1 MKFLN
6 TLFLI
11 ALAVPMLGETV
22 DFHRDVAP
30 ILREFCV
37 GCHNND
43 DLDGEL
49 SVETFKLLI
58 QGGEN
63 GTPIKPGD
71 RAASLLAKVITKQTK
86 PHMPPRKEP
95 QPASGQVDTLLRWID
110 QGAKPPADDRSI
122 LANLTVPF
130 IKPSGDALSP
140 VTAMAISK
148 NGQLAVGRYGRV
160 EFGDKSFSGI
170 SGKVNAI
177 AISSDNKFLA
187 VAGGTPG
194 LNGTAT
200 LFNLETGKKIRDYSD
215 GHRDALYGIAFSPD
229 GSQLATAGYD
239 RLIQIWKPITG
250 ERLRTLKGH
259 NGAVYRIAFSPDGR
273 VLASAGG
280 DSSVKLWNTTD
291 GQRLDTFGQP
301 TGEQFLTAFTPDS
314 RFVLAGGADK
324 QVRLWRWVS
333 GDQSGINPLVR
344 VRFAHE
350 DEITDL
356 AIAPDGM
363 LLATAS
369 ADQTVKVWSLPGLDP
384 LQTIGSQPDVV
395 SALVFSADG
404 QAMHVGRM
412 DGSTEKI
419 ELRLAKRTDQ
429 LAKFEEKTKPIEPTE
444 TKLVESAEKEPNNLP
459 ANAMPITLPAVV
471 SGTIHSQK
479 GIDADLFRFQAK
491 AGEEWV
497 LETNAAR
504 SKSPIDTKIEILDA
518 DGKPI
523 ERVRLKAVRESWLTF
538 RGKDSN
544 TSNDFRLFK
553 WDEMTLN
560 QLLYVN
566 GEVVKLWLYPRG
578 PDSGY
583 IVYPGNG
590 NRHGYFDTTPL
601 AHPLGQPAYIVQPL
615 GKGEPEIANGL
626 PTFPVYYQND
636 DESQRRLGRDSKLTF
651 TAPADG
657 DYLARVSDVRG
668 FQGGDF
674 KYTLTVRPRQPDFK
688 VSIGGFSDG
697 VPRGSGR
704 EFNFSV
710 ERIDNFDGPIRLDI
724 SGVPAGFHVSTPI
737 IVQAEQQRGFGSI
750 YADADA
756 AIPEN
761 DFVTVTATAT
771 VCGKKVSREIGKL
784 TNVKPLEKPKL
795 LVQVTSNTS
804 GAVETGTFAEPLEFT
819 VAPGETISA
828 RVKVERNGFNGRI
841 ELGGHDAGRNLP
853 HGVYVD
859 NIGLN
864 GLLIVEGQ
872 TEREFFITADDWVPE
887 TTAHFHIK
895 ASPEKGIVSNPLIL
909 QVKNK

>member
-6 TLFLI
+6 TLFLS
-11 ALAVPMLGETV
+11 ALAIPALAETV

-30 ILREFCV
+30 ILREYCV

-43 DLDGEL
+43 DLEGEL
-49 SVETFKLLI
+49 SVERFQLLMK
-58 QGGEN
+58 GGEN

-71 RAASLLAKVITKQTK
+71 RAESLLAKVITKQAK
-86 PHMPPRKEP
+86 PYMPPRREP
-95 QPASGQVDTLLRWID
+95 QLSPAQVDTLLRWID

-122 LANLTVPF
+122 LANLNVPEVEAA
-130 IKPSGDALSP
+130 GNALNP
-140 VTAMAISK
+140 LTAMAIGK
-148 NGQLAVGRYGRV
+148 NGQLAIGRYGAV
-160 EFGDKSFSGI
+160 QLGDKSFGGI
-170 SGKVNAI
+170 TGKVNAI
-177 AISSDNKFLA
+177 AISPDEKTLA

-194 LNGTAT
+194 LSGVAT
-200 LFNLETGKKIRDYSD
+200 LFDLGTGEKLSELT

-229 GSQLATAGYD
+229 GNQLATAGYD
-239 RLIQIWKPITG
+239 RIIQLWNPASG
-250 ERLRTLKGH
+250 EKLRTLKGH
-259 NGAVYRIAFSPDGR
+259 NGAVYGIAFSPDGR
-273 VLASAGG
+273 VLGSAGG
-280 DSSVKLWNTTD
+280 DSSVKLWNTSD

-314 RFVLAGGADK
+314 QFVIAGGADK
-324 QVRLWRWVS
+324 QIRLWRWVS
-333 GDQSGINPLVR
+333 RDKAGINPLER

-356 AIAPDGM
+356 AIDPSGTR
-363 LLATAS
+363 LATAS
-369 ADQTVKVWSLPGLDP
+369 ADRTVKVWSLPALEL
-384 LQTIGSQPDVV
+384 LQTIGSQADVV

-404 QAMHVGRM
+404 QALHVGRM

-419 ELRLAKRTDQ
+419 ALRLAKRTDS
-429 LAKFEEKTKPIEPTE
+429 LAKADAEAKAIETSKAKPIE
-444 TKLVESAEKEPNNLP
+444 LAEKEPNNIP
-459 ANAMPITLPAVV
+459 AEATAITLPAVLT
-471 SGTIHSQK
+471 GMIHGEQ
-479 GIDADLFRFQAK
+479 GIESDLFRFQAK

-504 SKSPIDTKIEILDA
+504 SKSPIDTKLEVLDA
-518 DGKPI
+518 DGNPI

-583 IVYPGNG
+583 IVYPGSG

-601 AHPLGQPAYIVQPL
+601 AHPLGQPAYIVEPL
-615 GKGEPEIANGL
+615 AKGEPEIANGL
-626 PTFPVYYQND
+626 PTFPVHYQND

-657 DYLARVSDVRG
+657 QYLARVSDVRG
-668 FQGGDF
+668 FQGSDF
-674 KYTLTVRPRQPDFK
+674 KYTLTVRPRKPDFK

-697 VPRGSGR
+697 VPKGSGR
-704 EFNFSV
+704 EFSLSV
-710 ERIDNFDGPIRLDI
+710 ERKDNFNGPIRLDI
-724 SGVPAGFHVSTPI
+724 SDAPAGFHISTPI
-737 IVQAEQQRGFGSI
+737 IIEAEQQRAFGSVH
-750 YADADA
+750 ANADA
-756 AIPEN
+756 AMPEN

-771 VCGKKVSREIGKL
+771 IRGKEIVREIGKL
-784 TNVKPLEKPKL
+784 TNIKSLGKPKL

-819 VAPGETISA
+819 IAPGETISA

-841 ELGGHDAGRNLP
+841 QLGSHDAGRNLP

-872 TEREFFITADDWVPE
+872 TEREFFITADHWVPE
-887 TTAHFHIK
+887 TTARFHIK
-895 ASPEKGIVSNPLIL
+895 ASPEKGIASNPLIIH
-909 QVKNK
+909 VRNK

>member
-11 ALAVPMLGETV
+11 TMAVPMLGETV

-30 ILREFCV
+30 ILREYCV

-49 SVETFKLLI
+49 SVETFQLLM

-63 GTPIKPGD
+63 GTTIKPGD
-71 RAASLLAKVITKQTK
+71 RAGSLLAKVITKQGK

-95 QPASGQVDTLLRWID
+95 QPVPAQVETLLWWID
-110 QGAKPPADDRSI
+110 QGAKPPAGDRSI
-122 LANLTVPF
+122 IANLTVPK
-130 IKPSGDALSP
+130 IQPAGNALSP
-140 VTAMAISK
+140 VTAMATSK
-148 NGQLAVGRYGRV
+148 NGQLAIGRSGRV
-160 EFGDKSFSGI
+160 QFGDKAFSGVA
-170 SGKVNAI
+170 GKVNAI
-177 AISSDNKFLA
+177 AISPDNKILA

-194 LNGTAT
+194 LNGIAT
-200 LFNLETGKKIRDYSD
+200 LFSLESGKKIRELSD
-215 GHRDALYGIAFSPD
+215 GHRDAIYGIAFSPD

-239 RLIQIWKPITG
+239 QLIQLWNSDSG
-250 ERLRTLKGH
+250 GQLLSLKGH
-259 NGAVYRIAFSPDGR
+259 NGAVYGIAFSPDGGA
-273 VLASAGG
+273 LASAGG
-280 DSSVKLWNTTD
+280 DSSVKLWNTTS
-291 GQRLDTFGQP
+291 GLRLDTFSQP
-301 TGEQFLTAFTPDS
+301 IGEQFITAFTPDS
-314 RFVLAGGADK
+314 RFVLAAGADK
-324 QVRLWRWVS
+324 QIRLWRWVS
-333 GDQSGINPLVR
+333 GDQSGINPLER
-344 VRFAHE
+344 IRFAHE

-356 AIAPDGM
+356 AIAPSGM

-369 ADQTVKVWSLPGLDP
+369 ADRTVKVWSLPGLEP

-395 SALVFSADG
+395 SALVFSVDS
-404 QAMHVGRM
+404 QALHVGRM
-412 DGSTEKI
+412 DGSIEKL
-419 ELRLAKRTDQ
+419 ELRLAKRNEQ
-429 LAKFEEKTKPIEPTE
+429 LAKLDDKTNPIKPTE
-444 TKLVESAEKEPNNLP
+444 SKPVKTTEEEPNNF
-459 ANAMPITLPAVV
+459 ATNATPITLPAIV

-479 GIDADLFRFQAK
+479 GVDADLFRFPAR

-504 SKSPIDTKIEILDA
+504 SKSSIDTKVEVLDTN
-518 DGKPI
+518 GKPI

-553 WDEMTLN
+553 WDEMALN

-583 IVYPGNG
+583 IVYPGSG

-601 AHPLGQPAYIVQPL
+601 AHPLGQPAYIVEPL
-615 GKGEPEIANGL
+615 AKNETPVANGL
-626 PTFPVYYQND
+626 PTFSVYYQND

-651 TAPADG
+651 NVPADG
-657 DYLARVSDVRG
+657 EYLARVSDVRG

-674 KYTLTVRPRQPDFK
+674 KYTLTVRPRKPDFK

-710 ERIDNFDGPIRLDI
+710 ERMDNFNGPIRLDI
-724 SGVPAGFHVSTPI
+724 SGVHAGFHISTPI
-737 IVQAEQQRGFGSI
+737 IIQAEQQRAFGSI
-750 YADADA
+750 HADTDVAM
-756 AIPEN
+756 PEN

-771 VCGKKVSREIGKL
+771 VHGKKVSREIGKL

-795 LVQVTSNTS
+795 LVQVTSNTT

-819 VAPGETISA
+819 IAPGETISA

-841 ELGGHDAGRNLP
+841 ELGSHDAGRNLP

-887 TTAHFHIK
+887 STAHFHIK
-895 ASPEKGIVSNPLIL
+895 ASPEKGIASNPLIL
-909 QVKNK
+909 NVKNK

>member
-6 TLFLI
+6 TLFLS
-11 ALAVPMLGETV
+11 ALAIPALAETV

-30 ILREFCV
+30 ILREYCV

-43 DLDGEL
+43 DLEGEL
-49 SVETFKLLI
+49 SVETFQLLMK
-58 QGGEN
+58 GGEN

-71 RAASLLAKVITKQTK
+71 RAESLLAKVITKQAK
-86 PHMPPRKEP
+86 PYMPPRREP
-95 QPASGQVDTLLRWID
+95 QLSPAQVDTLLRWID

-122 LANLTVPF
+122 LANLNVPEVEAA
-130 IKPSGDALSP
+130 GNALSP
-140 VTAMAISK
+140 ITALAISK
-148 NGQLAVGRYGRV
+148 NGQLAIGRYGAV
-160 EFGDKSFSGI
+160 QLGEKSFSGI
-170 SGKVNAI
+170 TGKVNAI
-177 AISSDNKFLA
+177 AISPDEKTLA

-194 LNGTAT
+194 LNGVAT
-200 LFNLETGKKIRDYSD
+200 LFKIETGKKLRELA

-229 GSQLATAGYD
+229 GNQLATAGYD
-239 RLIQIWKPITG
+239 RIIQLWNPASG
-250 ERLRTLKGH
+250 EKLRTLKGH
-259 NGAVYRIAFSPDGR
+259 NGAVYGIAFSPDGR
-273 VLASAGG
+273 VLGSAGG
-280 DSSVKLWNTTD
+280 DSSVKLWNTSD

-314 RFVLAGGADK
+314 QFVIAGGADK
-324 QVRLWRWVS
+324 QIRLWRWVS
-333 GDQSGINPLVR
+333 RDKAGINPLER

-356 AIAPDGM
+356 AIDPSGTR
-363 LLATAS
+363 LATAS
-369 ADQTVKVWSLPGLDP
+369 ADRTVKVWSLPALEP
-384 LQTIGSQPDVV
+384 LQTIGSQADVV

-404 QAMHVGRM
+404 QALHVGRM

-419 ELRLAKRTDQ
+419 ALRLAKRTDS
-429 LAKFEEKTKPIEPTE
+429 LAKADAKAKSIETSQAEPIE
-444 TKLVESAEKEPNNLP
+444 LAEKEPNNIP
-459 ANAMPITLPAVV
+459 AEATAITLPAVLT
-471 SGTIHSQK
+471 GMIHGEQ
-479 GIDADLFRFQAK
+479 GIDSDLFLFQAK

-504 SKSPIDTKIEILDA
+504 SKSPIDTKLEVLDA
-518 DGKPI
+518 DGNPI
-523 ERVRLKAVRESWLTF
+523 ERARLKAVRESWLTF

-583 IVYPGNG
+583 IVYPGSG

-601 AHPLGQPAYIVQPL
+601 AHPLGQPAYIVEPL
-615 GKGEPEIANGL
+615 AKGEPEIANGL
-626 PTFPVYYQND
+626 PTFPVHYQND

-657 DYLARVSDVRG
+657 QYLARVSDVRG
-668 FQGGDF
+668 FQGSDF
-674 KYTLTVRPRQPDFK
+674 KYTLTVRPRKPDFK
-688 VSIGGFSDG
+688 VSIGGFPDG
-697 VPRGSGR
+697 VPKGSGR
-704 EFNFSV
+704 EFSFRV
-710 ERIDNFDGPIRLDI
+710 ERKDNFNGPIRLDI
-724 SGVPAGFHVSTPI
+724 SDAPAGFHISTPI
-737 IVQAEQQRGFGSI
+737 IIEAEQQRAFGSI
-750 YADADA
+750 HADADA
-756 AIPEN
+756 AMPEN

-771 VCGKKVSREIGKL
+771 IRGKEIVREIGKL
-784 TNVKPLEKPKL
+784 TNIKPLGKPKL

-819 VAPGETISA
+819 IAPGETISA

-841 ELGGHDAGRNLP
+841 QLGSHDAGRNLP

-872 TEREFFITADDWVPE
+872 TEREFFITADHWVPE
-887 TTAHFHIK
+887 TTARFHIK
-895 ASPEKGIVSNPLIL
+895 ASPEKGIASNPLIIH
-909 QVKNK
+909 VKNK

>member
-6 TLFLI
+6 TLLLSV
-11 ALAVPMLGETV
+11 LAVSVSGETV
-22 DFHRDVAP
+22 DFHRDIAP
-30 ILREFCV
+30 ILREYCV

-49 SVETFKLLI
+49 SVETFKLLMK
-58 QGGEN
+58 GGEN
-63 GTPIKPGD
+63 GTPIEPGD
-71 RAASLLAKVITKQTK
+71 RAGSLLAKVLTKRAK
-86 PHMPPRKEP
+86 PYMPPRREP
-95 QPASGQVDTLLRWID
+95 QLSPAQVNTLLRWID
-110 QGAKPPADDRSI
+110 QGAKSPDNDQSI
-122 LANLTVPF
+122 LANLTVPEVE
-130 IKPSGDALSP
+130 PAGDALSP
-140 VTAMAISK
+140 VTAMALSK

-160 EFGDKSFSGI
+160 QIGDRTFSGI
-170 SGKVNAI
+170 TGKVNAI
-177 AISSDNKFLA
+177 AISPDNKTLA

-194 LNGTAT
+194 LNGVAT
-200 LFNLETGKKIRDYSD
+200 LFDLESGKKLRDLT

-229 GSQLATAGYD
+229 GSQLSTAGYD
-239 RLIQIWKPITG
+239 RVIQLWNPESG

-259 NGAVYRIAFSPDGR
+259 NGAVYGIAFSPDGR
-273 VLASAGG
+273 ILASAGG
-280 DSSVKLWNTTD
+280 DSSVKLWNTAD

-314 RFVLAGGADK
+314 RFVIAGGADK
-324 QVRLWRWVS
+324 QIRLWRWVS
-333 GDQSGINPLVR
+333 GDKAGINPLER

-356 AIAPDGM
+356 AIDPSGTR
-363 LLATAS
+363 LATAS
-369 ADQTVKVWSLPGLDP
+369 ADRTVKIWSLPSLEP
-384 LQTIGSQPDVV
+384 LQTIGGQTDVA

-404 QAMHVGRM
+404 QALHVGRM

-419 ELRLAKRTDQ
+419 ELRLAKRTDS
-429 LAKFEEKTKPIEPTE
+429 LAKVDAKAKAIEPSE
-444 TKLVESAEKEPNNLP
+444 AKPVELTEKEPNNLP
-459 ANAMPITLPAVV
+459 AEATPIALPAVV
-471 SGTIHSQK
+471 TGIIHDKQ
-479 GIDADLFRFQAK
+479 GVDADLFRFQAK

-504 SKSPIDTKIEILDA
+504 SKSPIDTKIEVLDA
-518 DGKPI
+518 DGNPI

-657 DYLARVSDVRG
+657 DYLARLSDVRG

-737 IVQAEQQRGFGSI
+737 IVQANQQRGFGSI

-771 VCGKKVSREIGKL
+771 VRGKKISREMGKL
-784 TNVKPLEKPKL
+784 TNVKPLDEPKL

-828 RVKVERNGFNGRI
+828 RVKVERNGFNARI

-872 TEREFFITADDWVPE
+872 TEREFFITAADWVRE

>member
-6 TLFLI
+6 TLFLAI
-11 ALAVPMLGETV
+11 LAVPVSGETV
-22 DFHRDVAP
+22 DFHRDIAP
-30 ILREFCV
+30 ILREYCV

-43 DLDGEL
+43 DLEGDL
-49 SVETFKLLI
+49 SVETFQLLMK
-58 QGGEN
+58 GGEN
-63 GTPIKPGD
+63 GTSIKAGD
-71 RAASLLAKVITKQTK
+71 RAESLLAKVITKQAK
-86 PHMPPRKEP
+86 PYMPPRREP
-95 QPASGQVDTLLRWID
+95 QLSTAQVDTLLRWID

-122 LANLTVPF
+122 SANLTVPDV
-130 IKPSGDALSP
+130 KPAGGKISP

-148 NGQLAVGRYGRV
+148 NGQLAIGRYGRV
-160 EFGDKSFSGI
+160 QIGDKILDGI
-170 SGKVNAI
+170 TDKVNAI
-177 AISSDNKFLA
+177 AISPDNKTLA

-194 LNGTAT
+194 LNGVAT
-200 LFNLETGKKIRDYSD
+200 LFDLETGKKLRDLT

-229 GSQLATAGYD
+229 SSQLATAGYD
-239 RLIQIWKPITG
+239 RIIQLWNPATG
-250 ERLRTLKGH
+250 EQLRTLKGH
-259 NGAVYRIAFSPDGR
+259 NGAVYGIAFSPDGR

-280 DSSVKLWNTTD
+280 DSSVKLWNTAG

-301 TGEQFLTAFTPDS
+301 TGEQFLAAFTPDS
-314 RFVLAGGADK
+314 QFVLAGGADK

-333 GDQSGINPLVR
+333 GDQPGINPLVQ
-344 VRFAHE
+344 VRFVHE

-356 AIAPDGM
+356 AIDPSGTR
-363 LLATAS
+363 LATAS
-369 ADQTVKVWSLPGLDP
+369 ADRTVKVWSLPGLEP
-384 LQTIGSQPDVV
+384 LQTIGSQADVV

-404 QAMHVGRM
+404 QALQVGRM

-419 ELRLAKRTDQ
+419 ALRLAKRTDS
-429 LAKFEEKTKPIEPTE
+429 LAKANAKAKPIEPSQA
-444 TKLVESAEKEPNNLP
+444 KPVELTEKEPNNLP
-459 ANAMPITLPAVV
+459 PEATRITLPTVV
-471 SGTIHSQK
+471 T
-479 GIDADLFRFQAK
+479 GIIYGERGADSDLFRFQAK

-504 SKSPIDTKIEILDA
+504 SKSPIDTKIEVLDT

-583 IVYPGNG
+583 IVYPGSG
-590 NRHGYFDTTPL
+590 NRYGYFDTTPL
-601 AHPLGQPAYIVQPL
+601 AHPLGQPAYIVEPL
-615 GKGEPEIANGL
+615 AKGEPAIANGL

-657 DYLARVSDVRG
+657 EYLARVSDVRG
-668 FQGGDF
+668 FQGSDF
-674 KYTLTVRPRQPDFK
+674 KYTLTVRPHQPEFK
-688 VSIGGFSDG
+688 ISIGDFSDG
-697 VPRGSGR
+697 VPKGSGR
-704 EFNFSV
+704 EFSFSV
-710 ERIDNFDGPIRLDI
+710 ERKDNFNGPIRLDI
-724 SGVPAGFHVSTPI
+724 SDAPAGFHISTPI
-737 IVQAEQQRGFGSI
+737 LIEAEQQRAFGSI
-750 YADADA
+750 HADADA
-756 AIPEN
+756 ATPEN

-771 VCGKKVSREIGKL
+771 VRGKKVVREIGKL
-784 TNVKPLEKPKL
+784 TNIKPLGKPKL
-795 LVQVTSNTS
+795 LVQVTSNTT

-819 VAPGETISA
+819 IAPGETISA

-841 ELGGHDAGRNLP
+841 QLGSHDAGRNLP

-872 TEREFFITADDWVPE
+872 TEREFFITADHWVPE
-887 TTAHFHIK
+887 TKARFHIK
-895 ASPEKGIVSNPLIL
+895 ASPEKGIASNPLIIH
-909 QVKNK
+909 VKNQ

>member
-6 TLFLI
+6 TLLLSV
-11 ALAVPMLGETV
+11 LAVSVSGETV
-22 DFHRDVAP
+22 DFHRDIAP
-30 ILREFCV
+30 ILREYCV

-49 SVETFKLLI
+49 SVETFKLLMK
-58 QGGEN
+58 GGEN

-71 RAASLLAKVITKQTK
+71 RAGSLLAKVLTKRAK
-86 PHMPPRKEP
+86 PYMPPRREP
-95 QPASGQVDTLLRWID
+95 QLSPAQVDTLLRWID
-110 QGAKPPADDRSI
+110 QGAKSPDDDRSI
-122 LANLTVPF
+122 LANLTVPEVE
-130 IKPSGDALSP
+130 PADDALSP
-140 VTAMAISK
+140 VTAMALSK

-160 EFGDKSFSGI
+160 QIGDRTFSGI
-170 SGKVNAI
+170 TGKVNAI
-177 AISSDNKFLA
+177 AISPNNKTLA

-194 LNGTAT
+194 LNGVAT
-200 LFNLETGKKIRDYSD
+200 LFDLESGKKLRDLT

-239 RLIQIWKPITG
+239 RVIQLWNPESG

-259 NGAVYRIAFSPDGR
+259 NGAVYSIAFSPDGR
-273 VLASAGG
+273 ILASAGG
-280 DSSVKLWNTTD
+280 DSSVKLWNTAD

-314 RFVLAGGADK
+314 RFVIAGGADK
-324 QVRLWRWVS
+324 QIRLWRWVS
-333 GDQSGINPLVR
+333 GDKAGINPLER

-356 AIAPDGM
+356 AIDPSGTR
-363 LLATAS
+363 LATAS
-369 ADQTVKVWSLPGLDP
+369 ADRTVKIWSLPSLEP
-384 LQTIGSQPDVV
+384 LQTIGGQTDVA

-404 QAMHVGRM
+404 QALHVGRM

-419 ELRLAKRTDQ
+419 ELRLAKRTDS
-429 LAKFEEKTKPIEPTE
+429 LAKVDAKAKAIEPSE
-444 TKLVESAEKEPNNLP
+444 AKPVELTEKEPNNLP
-459 ANAMPITLPAVV
+459 AEATPIALPAVV
-471 SGTIHSQK
+471 TGIIHDKQ
-479 GIDADLFRFQAK
+479 GVDADLFRFQAK

-668 FQGGDF
+668 FQGGNF

-697 VPRGSGR
+697 VPRESGR

-737 IVQAEQQRGFGSI
+737 IVQADQQRGFGSI

-771 VCGKKVSREIGKL
+771 VRGKKISREMGKL
-784 TNVKPLEKPKL
+784 TNDKPIDEPNL

>member
-6 TLFLI
+6 TLFLS
-11 ALAVPMLGETV
+11 ALAIPALAETV

-30 ILREFCV
+30 ILREYCV

-43 DLDGEL
+43 DLEGEL
-49 SVETFKLLI
+49 SVETFQLLMK
-58 QGGEN
+58 GGEN
-63 GTPIKPGD
+63 GTPIKAGD
-71 RAASLLAKVITKQTK
+71 RAESLLAKVITKQAK
-86 PHMPPRKEP
+86 PYMPPRREP
-95 QPASGQVDTLLRWID
+95 QLSPAQVDTLLRWID

-122 LANLTVPF
+122 LANLNVPEV
-130 IKPSGDALSP
+130 KAAGNALSP
-140 VTAMAISK
+140 ITAMAIGK
-148 NGQLAVGRYGRV
+148 NGKLAIGHYGAVQL
-160 EFGDKSFSGI
+160 GDKSFGGI
-170 SGKVNAI
+170 TGKVNAI
-177 AISSDNKFLA
+177 AISPDEKTLA

-194 LNGTAT
+194 LNGVAT
-200 LFNLETGKKIRDYSD
+200 LFDLETGEKLSELT

-229 GSQLATAGYD
+229 GNQLATAGYD
-239 RLIQIWKPITG
+239 RIIQLWNPASG
-250 ERLRTLKGH
+250 EILRTLKGH
-259 NGAVYRIAFSPDGR
+259 NGAVYGIAFSPDGR

-280 DSSVKLWNTTD
+280 DSSVKLWNTSD

-314 RFVLAGGADK
+314 QFVIAGGADK
-324 QVRLWRWVS
+324 QIRLWRWVS
-333 GDQSGINPLVR
+333 RDKAGINPLER

-356 AIAPDGM
+356 AIDPSGTR
-363 LLATAS
+363 LATAS
-369 ADQTVKVWSLPGLDP
+369 ADRTVKVWSLPALEP
-384 LQTIGSQPDVV
+384 LQTIGSQADVV

-404 QAMHVGRM
+404 QALHVGRM

-419 ELRLAKRTDQ
+419 ALRLAKRTDS
-429 LAKFEEKTKPIEPTE
+429 LAKADAEAKSIETSQAEPIE
-444 TKLVESAEKEPNNLP
+444 LAEKEPNNLP
-459 ANAMPITLPAVV
+459 AEATAITLPSVLT
-471 SGTIHSQK
+471 GMIHGEQ
-479 GIDADLFRFQAK
+479 GIDSDLFRFQAK

-504 SKSPIDTKIEILDA
+504 SKSPIDTKLEVLDA
-518 DGKPI
+518 DGNPI

-583 IVYPGNG
+583 IVYPGSG

-601 AHPLGQPAYIVQPL
+601 AHPLGQPAYIVEPL
-615 GKGEPEIANGL
+615 AKGEPEIANGL
-626 PTFPVYYQND
+626 PTFPVHYQND

-657 DYLARVSDVRG
+657 QYLARVSDVRG
-668 FQGGDF
+668 FQGSDF
-674 KYTLTVRPRQPDFK
+674 KYTLTVRPRKPDFK

-697 VPRGSGR
+697 VPKGSGR
-704 EFNFSV
+704 EFSFSV
-710 ERIDNFDGPIRLDI
+710 ERKDNFNGPIRLDI
-724 SGVPAGFHVSTPI
+724 SDAPAGFHISTPI
-737 IVQAEQQRGFGSI
+737 IIEAEQQRAFGSI
-750 YADADA
+750 HADADA
-756 AIPEN
+756 AMPEN

-771 VCGKKVSREIGKL
+771 IRGKEIVREIGKL
-784 TNVKPLEKPKL
+784 TNIKPLGKPKL

-819 VAPGETISA
+819 IAPGETISA

-841 ELGGHDAGRNLP
+841 QLGSHDAGRNLP

-872 TEREFFITADDWVPE
+872 TEREFFITADHWVPE
-887 TTAHFHIK
+887 TTARFHIK
-895 ASPEKGIVSNPLIL
+895 ASPEKGIASNPLIIH
-909 QVKNK
+909 VKNK

>member
-6 TLFLI
+6 TLLLSV
-11 ALAVPMLGETV
+11 LAVSVSGETV
-22 DFHRDVAP
+22 DFHRDIAP
-30 ILREFCV
+30 ILREYCV

-49 SVETFKLLI
+49 SVETFKLLMK
-58 QGGEN
+58 GGEH
-63 GTPIKPGD
+63 GTPIEPGD
-71 RAASLLAKVITKQTK
+71 RAGSLLAKVLTKRAK
-86 PHMPPRKEP
+86 PYMPPRREP
-95 QPASGQVDTLLRWID
+95 QLSPAQVNTLLRWID
-110 QGAKPPADDRSI
+110 QGAKSPDNDQSI
-122 LANLTVPF
+122 LANLTVPEVE
-130 IKPSGDALSP
+130 PAGDALSP
-140 VTAMAISK
+140 VTAMALSK

-160 EFGDKSFSGI
+160 QIGDRTFSGI
-170 SGKVNAI
+170 TGKVNAI
-177 AISSDNKFLA
+177 AISPDNKTLA

-194 LNGTAT
+194 LNGVAT
-200 LFNLETGKKIRDYSD
+200 LFDLESGKKLRDLT

-229 GSQLATAGYD
+229 GSQLSTAGYD
-239 RLIQIWKPITG
+239 RVIQLWNPESG

-259 NGAVYRIAFSPDGR
+259 NGAVYGIAFSPDGR
-273 VLASAGG
+273 ILASAGG
-280 DSSVKLWNTTD
+280 DSSVKLWNTAD

-314 RFVLAGGADK
+314 RFVIAGGADK
-324 QVRLWRWVS
+324 QIRLWRWVS
-333 GDQSGINPLVR
+333 GDKAGINPLER

-356 AIAPDGM
+356 AIDPSGTR
-363 LLATAS
+363 LATAS
-369 ADQTVKVWSLPGLDP
+369 ADRTVKIWSLPSLEP
-384 LQTIGSQPDVV
+384 LQTIGGQTDVA

-404 QAMHVGRM
+404 QALHVGRM

-419 ELRLAKRTDQ
+419 ELRLAKRTDS
-429 LAKFEEKTKPIEPTE
+429 LAKVDAKAKAIEPSE
-444 TKLVESAEKEPNNLP
+444 AKPVELTEKEPNNLP
-459 ANAMPITLPAVV
+459 AEATPIALPAVV
-471 SGTIHSQK
+471 TGIIHDKQ
-479 GIDADLFRFQAK
+479 GVDADLFRFQAK

-504 SKSPIDTKIEILDA
+504 SKSPIDTKIEVLDA
-518 DGKPI
+518 DGNPI

-583 IVYPGNG
+583 IVYPGSG

-601 AHPLGQPAYIVQPL
+601 AHPLGQPAYIVEPL
-615 GKGEPEIANGL
+615 AKGEPEIANGL

-657 DYLARVSDVRG
+657 EYLARVSDVRG

-737 IVQAEQQRGFGSI
+737 IVQADQQRGFGSI

-761 DFVTVTATAT
+761 DFVTVIATAT
-771 VCGKKVSREIGKL
+771 VRGKKISREMGKL
-784 TNVKPLEKPKL
+784 TNVKPIDEPNL